1 MPKINLKKLKIDA
14 KNEIEKAKDLEQLN
28 MVFKKYLGKQGELTQ
43 VLRSLEK
50 LSKEKRAKIG
60 KEANELKKF
69 LKLLLEQK
77 TQAFKEKVKKETE
90 ESEWLDVTLP
100 GKKPVFGH
108 LHPLTLARRR
118 VEEIFQSM
126 GFSIVEGPEME
137 TEWYNFDALNI
148 PKNHP
153 ARDIWDTFYLK
164 TELSRSENEGEDEA
178 TASSPTELPKEAKV
192 KMKTKFSSPGGLLLR
207 THTSPMQ
214 VRYMEKNQPP
224 LRIIVP
230 GNVFR
235 HEATD
240 YRHEFQLFQVEG
252 LMVDREISVP
262 SFKAII
268 GEFFRRFFKK
278 EVEFR
283 LKPDFFPF
291 TEPSFD
297 ISMTCLVCAGKGCS
311 ACKNTGWM
319 EVAGAGM
326 VHPNVFKNS
335 GLNPKEWRGWA
346 FGFGLDRLAMMKYK
360 INDIRLLPAG
370 ELRFLHQF

>member
-1 MPKINLKKLKIDA
+1 MTEFNLNLLKNQAEKEIKKAENLT
-14 KNEIEKAKDLEQLN
+14 ELEGI
-28 MVFKKYLGKQGELTQ
+28 FKKYLGKQGELTQ

-77 TQAFKEKVKKETE
+77 TQTFKEKVKKETE

-108 LHPLTLARRR
+108 LHPLTLTRRR

-126 GFSIVEGPEME
+126 GFSIVEGPEIE

-153 ARDIWDTFYLK
+153 ARDIWDTFWLK
-164 TELSRSENEGEDEA
+164 EPVNS
-178 TASSPTELPKEAKV
+178 
-192 KMKTKFSSPGGLLLR
+192 KFKIQNSKLLLR

-326 VHPNVFKNS
+326 VHPDVFKNS

-360 INDIRLLPAG
+360 INDIRLLRSG
-370 ELRFLHQF
+370 DLRFLHQF